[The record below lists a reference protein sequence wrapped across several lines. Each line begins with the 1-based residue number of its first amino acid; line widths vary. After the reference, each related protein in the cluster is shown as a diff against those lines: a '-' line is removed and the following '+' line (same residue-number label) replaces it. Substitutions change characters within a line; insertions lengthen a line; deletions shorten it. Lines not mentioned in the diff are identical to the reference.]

1 MDIDQEWEDFL
12 LNNEELE
19 HDEQLHHMNNCETKM
34 SEINANTNNDN
45 IDTTTIPKSSK
56 LYISTQTKIIFL
68 NTKIDLNIFW
78 QIPIIPYHKP
88 SNGIIK
94 KEMIIRPQSKEELE
108 MIQQKFNN
116 ENYFEELE
124 IIHIDNKDGKI
135 KFKDKRKITIGISKK
150 NILNRRCKKKSA
162 FDNCFVIIIRI
173 NMDNTFKE
181 MHVKIFNTGKV
192 EIPGIQS
199 EIEFNIVLDK
209 IKEYLQPYINE
220 KLDFISNSIVTVL
233 INSNFNCGYFI
244 NRTKF
249 HNILKFKY
257 NIQSIY
263 EPCNYPGIQNKF
275 YYNPNQEIQKG
286 CQITNN
292 DTQDAQYTD
301 DIKKISF
308 AVFRTGSTLIS
319 GKCDEYVI
327 HEIYNFLK
335 KIFETEYHEIA
346 QDYDHFNIQ
355 ETNKMKM
362 HKKRLSKKNIHFVNF
377 ETNNN

>member
-108 MIQQKFNN
+108 MIQQKFHN

-150 NILNRRCKKKSA
+150 NILNRRCKKR
-162 FDNCFVIIIRI
+162 VLLI
-173 NMDNTFKE
+173 
-181 MHVKIFNTGKV
+181 
-192 EIPGIQS
+192 
-199 EIEFNIVLDK
+199 IVL
-209 IKEYLQPYINE
+209 
-220 KLDFISNSIVTVL
+220 
-233 INSNFNCGYFI
+233 
-244 NRTKF
+244 
-249 HNILKFKY
+249 
-257 NIQSIY
+257 
-263 EPCNYPGIQNKF
+263 
-275 YYNPNQEIQKG
+275 
-286 CQITNN
+286 
-292 DTQDAQYTD
+292 
-301 DIKKISF
+301 
-308 AVFRTGSTLIS
+308 
-319 GKCDEYVI
+319 
-327 HEIYNFLK
+327 
-335 KIFETEYHEIA
+335 
-346 QDYDHFNIQ
+346 
-355 ETNKMKM
+355 
-362 HKKRLSKKNIHFVNF
+362 LSLFV
-377 ETNNN
+377 